1 MKENLLS
8 NLNAFEGSKRKG
20 HVVVLCLE
28 EFSNCFGALGFSPD
42 NLLLVWQLAW
52 TT

>member
-8 NLNAFEGSKRKG
+8 NLNAFEGSKRRG
-20 HVVVLCLE
+20 HVVVFCLE
-28 EFSNCFGALGFSPD
+28 ELSNCFRALKFSPD